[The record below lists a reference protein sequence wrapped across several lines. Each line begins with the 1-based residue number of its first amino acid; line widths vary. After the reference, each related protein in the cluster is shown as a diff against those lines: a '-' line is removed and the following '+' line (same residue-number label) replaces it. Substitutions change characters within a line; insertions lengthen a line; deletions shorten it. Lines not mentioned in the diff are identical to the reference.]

1 MSDVNDRGTMKWT
14 SLMLPE
20 QVKMLQQLR
29 KEQEYKTKP
38 ILDEQQINE
47 NLFHLETAIQNDL
60 LVTIKYFADYD
71 FHFVKGMVGKVD
83 VQNQKV
89 RLHSDSELDLFFKDI
104 IAVFID

>member
-1 MSDVNDRGTMKWT
+1 MSKVNDRGTIKWT

-29 KEQEYKTKP
+29 KEQQYKKKP

-47 NLFHLETAIQNDL
+47 NLFHLETAIQNDS
-60 LVTIKYFADYD
+60 LVTIKYFANHD

-83 VQNQKV
+83 IQNQKV
-89 RLHSDSELDLFFKDI
+89 RLHSEDELDLFFKDI
-104 IAVFID
+104 IDVYID